1 MREGVLRMFNL
12 GWGTYGRMV
21 AGWFGFAHKFGRMW
35 IW

>member
-1 MREGVLRMFNL
+1 MFNF